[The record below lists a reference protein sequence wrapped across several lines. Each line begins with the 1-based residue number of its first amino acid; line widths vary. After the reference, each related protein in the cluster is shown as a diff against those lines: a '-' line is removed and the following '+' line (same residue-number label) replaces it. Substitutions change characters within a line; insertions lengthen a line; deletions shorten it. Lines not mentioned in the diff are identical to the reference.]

1 MGQKQFKYVSQLL
14 NIVISILKALQYKYV
29 VYTNCGG

>member
-14 NIVISILKALQYKYV
+14 NIVIPIFKALQYKYV
-29 VYTNCGG
+29 VYTNCRG